1 MTVLADLITLEE
13 AVTDPTTGLLAG
25 PGGRRIL
32 EKRLAACHPSQTLI
46 TVIDLD
52 GLKEANDTA
61 GHDAG
66 DRLLAKAGEILRR
79 GIRTDRDRLDLYRWG
94 GDEFVIVHPNAPPD
108 AAPVIEARLRRAF
121 DGHRGVRASVGTAG
135 TFADADERMLTHK
148 RARKGNRWEAV
159 R

>member
-66 DRLLAKAGEILRR
+66 DRLLAKAGEIIRR
-79 GIRTDRDRLDLYRWG
+79 GIRSRWDAYRWG
-94 GDEFVIVHPNAPPD
+94 GDEFVILHNAPHPS
-108 AAPVIEARLRRAF
+108 APAIEARLRRAF
-121 DGHRGVRASVGTAG
+121 DGHRGVRASVGTAE
-135 TFADADERMLTHK
+135 TYPVADARMFIHK
-148 RARKGNRWEAV
+148 AEQKAGNRWG
-159 R
+159 RP